1 MAWTVDTLFSNIS
14 LSFKCCNIP
23 ISRVGH
29 LGLNLAIEHNA
40 ACANDI
46 DCCITSFSGIIEEVA
61 SPLKHNI
68 HVSNSENSDDLHSCN
83 NSPWFNE
90 ECFDKRRL
98 FYSCLNLDR
107 NSKTDVNRKNMVTAR
122 SQFKTGI
129 RKCKLEFD
137 KGETAK
143 FKI

>member
-68 HVSNSENSDDLHSCN
+68 HVSNSENSDN
-83 NSPWFNE
+83 IPWFNE

-98 FYSCLNLDR
+98 FYSCLNLYR
-107 NSKTDVNRKNMVTAR
+107 KSKTEVNRKHGD
-122 SQFKTGI
+122 S
-129 RKCKLEFD
+129 
-137 KGETAK
+137 
-143 FKI
+143 